1 MLSDDYIIR
10 MIRQATA
17 VLKKIIGLKQAGDY
31 QEALEEINHS
41 LEPLLGMDIEIIKM
55 MDDESIYGILTQ
67 NEQIDL
73 EKLGFIADLYKEEGE
88 ILLLQNQKQQSEN
101 YYLSSINYYLKIS
114 INSESSYQKEL
125 SQKIEEIIQKLG
137 NYNYPNKTL
146 FDLFC
151 YFENSGQ
158 FAKAEN
164 TITNLAVHPENNL
177 NIRNERLSFYRR
189 LLELEPKVLIANGMS
204 RKQIQNKLKELG

>member
-1 MLSDDYIIR
+1 
-10 MIRQATA
+10 
-17 VLKKIIGLKQAGDY
+17 
-31 QEALEEINHS
+31 
-41 LEPLLGMDIEIIKM
+41 MDIEIIKM

-114 INSESSYQKEL
+114 INSESSYLKEL

-204 RKQIQNKLKELG
+204 